1 MLYRIPL
8 FIAAVTFLVSLLVA
22 WSTAPLFRRTKKGLS
37 PTNLLIVGTLL
48 SLAVFFFPISYS
60 AHGDPTEPLD
70 LVIVAV
76 GAFIKAMSTFFG
88 EGDYFGTMETLAVL
102 LTPELL
108 GYYRILGIL
117 LHLFAPLLTFGFLLS
132 FVKNFSAMARYRLS
146 FFRAAHIFSE
156 LNPHSLALAKSL
168 AEAEKKRP
176 FFLRSVIVFTNIRD
190 TDADAG
196 YELVPQAERL
206 GAILLRKDLESIH
219 FRLLPFGG
227 RRLAFY
233 LLSDKQ
239 AERLRGEGEK
249 LRYATHI
256 MKTYDDR
263 AVSLYLFSG
272 SRESE
277 LFLSARSYQKR
288 RRFTLTPRRDE
299 EREQA
304 ALLARAEERA
314 LAARGRPENRDK
326 PLGVLIDEARASLCE
341 ERARVRRG
349 ERTRLFGCLRTWE
362 ELCSLAPEHQRV
374 LRLDD
379 VRSLIYHNLDR
390 YGLRLF
396 RHAKEQNG
404 GEIHALI
411 VGLGQYGTEMLRA
424 LSWYAQLPGFS
435 LRITAFDEDSE
446 AADRLSLL
454 MPELV
459 SRAAS
464 LAKRGEAEEGDANCR
479 LEVLGGMN
487 AESTAFLQRLRTLPR
502 VTHVF
507 VALGSDKRNI
517 TVASALRA
525 FFCSLDDG
533 YRPAIETVV
542 YDSDYAAM
550 MGGDPEDDTADIY
563 TVGANVRKKPYSI
576 HMLGDVD
583 TFYSVDTL
591 LNSDM
596 LTAGL
601 YTHIRYALQYD
612 RIAAAEKLASMEAL
626 PPEERARFA
635 AEEERLRRSILRLTD
650 ELDAFYAVCY
660 PEAYE
665 KYSSRKR
672 EMRASERRALVATLR
687 RRYEDGFF
695 TNEYNHRS
703 SLAKA
708 LGERLRAALVAEG
721 LLTLP
726 CVRRGGEEVSEL
738 WLPWDERSEEA
749 LKQIGAVEHIRWN
762 AYMRTEG
769 YLRGDRTDHFTKR
782 HRDLCNVSALSE
794 DDLRKDA

>member
-8 FIAAVTFLVSLLVA
+8 FIAAVTFLASLLVA

-48 SLAVFFFPISYS
+48 SLAVFFFPISFI
-60 AHGDPTEPLD
+60 AHESPTDPLG
-70 LVIVAV
+70 VITAAV

-88 EGDYFGTMETLAVL
+88 EGDYFGTMETLA
-102 LTPELL
+102 ELL
-108 GYYRILGIL
+108 PTELFGYYRLLAIL

-168 AEAEKKRP
+168 ADAEKKRP

-190 TDADAG
+190 VDGDAG

-206 GAILLRKDLESIH
+206 GAILLRRDLESIH

-227 RRLAFY
+227 RRLSFY
-233 LLSDKQ
+233 LLADKQ

-263 AVSLYLFSG
+263 AVTLYLFSG

-277 LFLSARSYQKR
+277 LYLSARSYQKR
-288 RRFTLTPRRDE
+288 RRFTLTPKRDE
-299 EREQA
+299 KREEA

-314 LAARGRPENRDK
+314 LAARGRPENRDR
-326 PLGVLIDEARASLCE
+326 PLGALIDEALASLRK
-341 ERARVRRG
+341 ERARARRG
-349 ERTRLFGCLRTWE
+349 ERVRLFGCLRTWE

-396 RHAKEQNG
+396 RRAKEQNG

-424 LSWYAQLPGFS
+424 LSWYAQMPGFS

-446 AADRLSLL
+446 AADRLSLS
-454 MPELV
+454 MPELM

-464 LAKRGEAEEGDANCR
+464 LSKRGEDEVGDANCR
-479 LEVLGGMN
+479 LEVLGGIN
-487 AESTAFLQRLRTLPR
+487 AEGTAFLERLRALPR

-517 TVASALRA
+517 TVASALRT
-525 FFCSLDDG
+525 FFCSLDGG
-533 YRPAIETVV
+533 YRPDIETVV

-550 MGGDPEDDTADIY
+550 MGVIPEDGSEPPY
-563 TVGANVRKKPYSI
+563 TVGANVRRQPYNI

-591 LNSDM
+591 LNSEM

-601 YTHIRYALQYD
+601 YTHIRYGLQYD
-612 RIAAAEKLASMEAL
+612 RIAAKARLAATQAL
-626 PPEERARFA
+626 PAEERARFA
-635 AEEERLRRSILRLTD
+635 AEEERLLGRILSLTD

-665 KYSSRKR
+665 RYSSRKR
-672 EMRASERRALVATLR
+672 NMSASERRALLAALR

-695 TNEYNHRS
+695 ANEYNHRS

-708 LGERLRAALVAEG
+708 LAERLRAALVSEG
-721 LLTLP
+721 LLSVPT
-726 CVRRGGEEVSEL
+726 VERGGEQIPEL

-749 LKQIGAVEHIRWN
+749 LRAIGAIEHIRWN
-762 AYMRTEG
+762 AYMRSEG
-769 YLRGDRTDHFTKR
+769 YVYGEATNHLTKR
-782 HRDLCNVSALSE
+782 HRDLRNVSAISD